1 MTYLHVLDLLIVD
14 SKSDLNV
21 YLTAA
26 ENGKSCCGTVAEK
39 SPSCCSVKKQATC
52 CMLDQKESCC
62 QSGSSTCGC
71 QDKTPMA
78 SEAKMLAVEIMDF
91 NEWAG
96 MNTASSPI

>member
-1 MTYLHVLDLLIVD
+1 
-14 SKSDLNV
+14 
-21 YLTAA
+21 
-26 ENGKSCCGTVAEK
+26 
-39 SPSCCSVKKQATC
+39 
-52 CMLDQKESCC
+52 MLDQKESCC